1 MKSEL
6 GEKIHSNLTS
16 RLDNHVLIGQ
26 NRSFTG
32 QQALDEI
39 EVASSRIDGFS
50 QICIA
55 ADSSCETVFLILAAI
70 FKNKT
75 VVPINPL
82 QPRERILNSL
92 LQLGKSLWID
102 PRLSVNIAPNSGKQP
117 ANHAYTDAL
126 YILFTSGSTGE
137 PKGVLI
143 SEANLTNTL
152 DWTGESFE
160 RPKSSVIGLAAPPY
174 FDIGLFEVVAS
185 FYFGSTLVLLSDPK
199 DPFRCLDEVCRFSVT
214 SIFSAPSFFTQIA
227 RANLLERLDRKSSM
241 RSIIS
246 GGDFLPLDTAAAWME
261 TTKIQL
267 INVWG
272 PSETS
277 VVNTAHKITEEDIQ
291 DVARGLH
298 RSFPIGRPSHH
309 MAIEVLDPE
318 GIACPENL
326 PGELVVSGPS
336 VGIGYLNRA
345 KNSGYV
351 RRGGAPAFL
360 TGDIGY
366 ADETGLIRLL
376 GRSANLIKINGFRL
390 DPREVEYWIER
401 IVPESSAC
409 VVAVEVAPGTR
420 LLVAG
425 ISLVDDSNLGT
436 SDIRNA
442 LRNHIPPYM
451 LPKKV
456 FPLSNLPLNANGKID
471 RQKISQILEGLA
483 NASE

>member
-1 MKSEL
+1 MASEL
-6 GEKIHSNLTS
+6 GEKIYSNLMN
-16 RLDNHVLIGQ
+16 RLDDPVLIGD
-26 NRSFTG
+26 NKCFTG

-39 EVASSRIDGFS
+39 KGACSRIDSFA
-50 QICIA
+50 QTCIA
-55 ADSSCETVFLILAAI
+55 ADSSCETIFLILAAI
-70 FKNKT
+70 LRNKT
-75 VVPINPL
+75 IVPINPH

-92 LQLGKSLWID
+92 LQLGTSLWVD
-102 PRLSVNIAPNSGKQP
+102 PRLSVKIDPNSGKQP
-117 ANHAYTDAL
+117 ATHPDPDAL

-137 PKGVLI
+137 PKGVQI

-152 DWTGESFE
+152 HWTVEAFE

-185 FYFGSTLVLLSDPK
+185 FYFGNTLVLLSDPR

-227 RANLLERLDRKSSM
+227 RAKLLGELERKSSM

-261 TTKIQL
+261 TTKILL
-267 INVWG
+267 INIWG

-291 DVARGLH
+291 DVSRGLH
-298 RSFPIGRPSHH
+298 LSFPIGRSSSQ

-318 GIACPENL
+318 GMACPASV
-326 PGELVVSGPS
+326 PGELLVSGPS
-336 VGIGYLNRA
+336 VGIGYLNQT

-351 RRGGAPAFL
+351 RRRGVPAFL
-360 TGDIGY
+360 TGDIGFS
-366 ADETGLIRLL
+366 DGTGLIRLL

-390 DPREVEYWIER
+390 DPQEVEYWMER
-401 IVPESSAC
+401 IVPASSAC
-409 VVAVEVAPGTR
+409 VVAVEVDPGPR

-425 ISLVDDSNLGT
+425 IFMVDDSNLRT

-442 LRNHIPPYM
+442 LKNHIPPYM
-451 LPKKV
+451 LPKKI
-456 FPLSNLPLNANGKID
+456 FPLSNLPLNPNGKID
-471 RQKISQILEGLA
+471 RQKIAQILEGLV
-483 NASE
+483 NASK